1 MAILS
6 LDQIAKI
13 QEIARQYEAQ
23 KAAEESQTVQN
34 SEPEPPG

>member
-6 LDQIAKI
+6 PDQIAEI

-23 KAAEESQTVQN
+23 KEAEESQTVQN